1 MNRVVGWIILSTA
14 MMSAVTL
21 FLLSIVMFES
31 LPTIRSTGRPALA
44 ASMDV
49 EASTPAATPVVECR
63 IQVAGFGQ
71 VAGTAHISV
80 VSIVPGG
87 LLRLPASETEMSATI
102 LAGQLSFVLVSSPL
116 GEPLVVADP
125 DGQTRE
131 VAARFGDIVEVNAGG
146 AVRLPPGSVVTIA
159 ATDEAAQIILAT
171 VVEASPLGGPV
182 SLLPSDARG
191 VLFRTAEIALSPGGR
206 FESACDDLPI

>member
-31 LPTIRSTGRPALA
+31 LPTIRSTGRPAQA
-44 ASMDV
+44 ASMDAA
-49 EASTPAATPVVECR
+49 ASTPAANPVAECR
-63 IQVAGFGQ
+63 IQVAGFGR
-71 VAGTAHISV
+71 VAGTAHVSV
-80 VSIVPGG
+80 ASLVPGG
-87 LLRLPASETEMSATI
+87 LLRLPASETEMSVTI
-102 LAGQLSFVLVSSPL
+102 LAGRLSFVLVSSPQ
-116 GEPLVVADP
+116 GEPLIVADP
-125 DGQTRE
+125 DGQTHD
-131 VAARFGDIVEVNAGG
+131 VAARFGDIVEANTGG
-146 AVRLPPGSVVTIA
+146 AVRLPAGSVVTIA

-191 VLFRTAEIALSPGGR
+191 VLFRTAEIDLPPGGR
-206 FESACDDLPI
+206 FERSCSDLPI